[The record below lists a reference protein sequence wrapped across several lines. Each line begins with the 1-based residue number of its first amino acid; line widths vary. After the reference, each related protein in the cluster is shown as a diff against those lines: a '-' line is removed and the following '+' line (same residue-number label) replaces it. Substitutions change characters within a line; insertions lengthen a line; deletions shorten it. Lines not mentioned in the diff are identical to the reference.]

1 MDHTVI
7 HFEIPAEDV
16 SKLRHFYSELFG
28 WKINRA
34 PGPVEYYV
42 IETVPV
48 DEKMMPIR
56 AGVNGGMYKKDELG
70 AKPVNYISVESIDD
84 YVEKLKALGG
94 MIIRSKEEVTGV
106 GWVALALDPEGNQF
120 AMLQPIQV

>member
-1 MDHTVI
+1 MDHTII
-7 HFEIPAEDV
+7 HLEIPTEDV
-16 SKLRHFYSELFG
+16 TKLRQFYSELFG

-34 PGPVEYYV
+34 PGPIEYYM

-56 AGVNGGMYKKDELG
+56 PGVNGGMYKKDELG
-70 AKPVNYISVESIDD
+70 AKPFNYISVESIDD

-94 MIIRSKEEVTGV
+94 MIIRSKQEVPGV
-106 GWVALALDPEGNQF
+106 GWIASVLDHEGNQF